1 MTHKGSTVPAGAR
14 AGVAPPHAGGL
25 PASAQLPRSS
35 PAALAWSPGLRAP
48 AGIHIFKRHF
58 LSTCS
63 GPGTGLGAGHPGDN
77 RALLI
82 PAFRGLKES
91 LVGNQRSHGARA

>member
-1 MTHKGSTVPAGAR
+1 MTHRGSTVPAGAR
-14 AGVAPPHAGGL
+14 AWPHLAGGL
-25 PASAQLPRSS
+25 PASAQLPPS

-48 AGIHIFKRHF
+48 AGIHIFNRHF

>member
-14 AGVAPPHAGGL
+14 AWPHLEGGL
-25 PASAQLPRSS
+25 PASAQLPPQPGSS
-35 PAALAWSPGLRAP
+35 GLEPWAPCP
-48 AGIHIFKRHF
+48 AGIHIFNRHF

-77 RALLI
+77 QALLI
-82 PAFRGLKES
+82 PAFRSLK
-91 LVGNQRSHGARA
+91 